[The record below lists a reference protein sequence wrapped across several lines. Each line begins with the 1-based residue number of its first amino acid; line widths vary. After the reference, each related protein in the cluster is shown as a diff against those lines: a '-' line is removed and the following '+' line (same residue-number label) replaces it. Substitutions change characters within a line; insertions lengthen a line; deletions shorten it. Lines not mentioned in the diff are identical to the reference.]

1 MPEKNYR
8 VTAKGGL
15 NIRLGPGVDH
25 KDVGNLAY
33 GELVRSPELEG
44 PVPDGWLPILLYVS
58 LQHLEGVGEE
68 PEEGQEE
75 SEPQVLPPTPGNM
88 RTSRRGLEFIKNE
101 EGCVLHV
108 YRDPAG
114 YPTIGVG
121 HLIKA
126 GETFDKITE
135 EEALQLLARDLAVAE
150 NAVSKM
156 VRVPLTQNQFE
167 ALVSFV
173 FNVGSGNFQK
183 STLLKLLNQGQYE
196 AVPGELAKWRKAGGQ
211 VLPGLVLRRRR
222 EAELWGDS
230 QETFPAPPAG
240 GMVEQTRAGKW
251 KGIVGLSFTAESF
264 REYVQGLSWDDW
276 VPEFIVLHHT
286 EDPNLAMRPSGFTLQ
301 HILDLQAYYR
311 DDCGWSAG
319 PHLFV
324 DDKQIWVFTPLT
336 TPGVHAN
343 SWNSRG
349 LGVEMLGD
357 YRRELFDEGRGSKV
371 RANAVAAVAILSEAL
386 GLDPETLMLHRE
398 NGETDHYC
406 PGDNVDKQEFIRLV
420 QEYGV

>member
-1 MPEKNYR
+1 MPDKNYR

-15 NIRLGPGVDH
+15 NIRLGPGVNH

-33 GELVRSPELEG
+33 GELVRSPEMEG

-58 LQHLEGVGEE
+58 REHLEGVGEE
-68 PEEGQEE
+68 PEEVREE
-75 SEPQVLPPTPGNM
+75 SSPQVPPPTPGKM

-121 HLIKA
+121 HLIKP
-126 GETFDKITE
+126 GEAFDTITE

-150 NAVSKM
+150 NAVNQM

-183 STLLKLLNQGQYE
+183 STLLKLLNQGRYD

-211 VLPGLVLRRRR
+211 VLPGLVARRRR
-222 EAELWGDS
+222 EAELWGEGQGTS
-230 QETFPAPPAG
+230 QAPPAE
-240 GMVEQTRAGKW
+240 GMVGQTRAGKW
-251 KGIVGLSFTAESF
+251 KGIVGLAFTPESF
-264 REYVQGLSWDDW
+264 REYVQGLTWDDW
-276 VPEFIVLHHT
+276 VPEFIVLHNT
-286 EDPNLAMRPSGFTLQ
+286 EDPNLAMRPNGFALQ

-324 DDKQIWVFTPLT
+324 DDKQIWIFTPLT
-336 TPGVHAN
+336 IPGVHAN
-343 SWNSRG
+343 SWNSRT

-357 YRRELFDEGRGSKV
+357 YRMEPFDEGRGSKV
-371 RANAVAAVAILSEAL
+371 KANAVAAVAILSEAL
-386 GLDPETLMLHRE
+386 GLDPETVMLHRE
-398 NGETDHYC
+398 NGETEHYC
-406 PGDNVDKQEFIRLV
+406 PGDHVDKQEFIRLV

>member
-1 MPEKNYR
+1 MPDKNYR

-33 GELVRSPELEG
+33 GELVRSPEVEG
-44 PVPDGWLPILLYVS
+44 AVPEGWLPILLFVS
-58 LQHLEGVGEE
+58 RDHLEGVGEE
-68 PEEGQEE
+68 RQEDREE
-75 SEPQVLPPTPGNM
+75 SAPPILPSLSGKM
-88 RTSRRGLEFIKNE
+88 RTSHRGLEFIKNE

-121 HLIKA
+121 HLIKP
-126 GETFDKITE
+126 GETFDTITE

-150 NAVSKM
+150 NAVNQM
-156 VRVPLTQNQFE
+156 VRVPLIQNQFE

-183 STLLKLLNQGQYE
+183 STLLKLLNQGHYD

-211 VLPGLVLRRRR
+211 VLPGLVARRRR
-222 EAELWGDS
+222 EGELWAEG
-230 QETFPAPPAG
+230 QEASPAPPAE

-251 KGIVGLSFTAESF
+251 KGIVGLACTPESF
-264 REYVQGLSWDDW
+264 REYVQGLDWDDW
-276 VPEFIVLHHT
+276 VPEFIVLHNT
-286 EDPNLAMRPSGFTLQ
+286 EDPNLAMRPNGFTLQ

-319 PHLFV
+319 PHMFV

-343 SWNSRG
+343 SWNSRT

-357 YRRELFDEGRGSKV
+357 YRREAFDEGRGSRVK
-371 RANAVAAVAILSEAL
+371 ANAVAAVAILSEVL
-386 GLDPETLMLHRE
+386 GLDPETIMLHRE
-398 NGETDHYC
+398 NGETEHYC
-406 PGDNVDKQEFIRLV
+406 PGDHVDKQEFITLV
-420 QEYGV
+420 QEYGA